1 MTTSVTMLVE
11 LTIRQWMGI
20 KHDKTVSA
28 EVEMTHS
35 ATNAG
40 RYNKYLIDKAHLSD
54 ISSAAN
60 ALRKFHYTRT
70 LQWND
75 GGQRIMPS
83 ALFLEYRDEMAKYK
97 QTFNDAV
104 RDFLAKYPQL
114 VQDARVRLG
123 TLYRPEDYPAAHEL
137 RALFDIELKIMPMPN
152 AADFRIDIAQEV
164 QDEIRAEITQTI
176 AARQADAVKDCW
188 ARMREVIG
196 RIVDQCS
203 KEKPV
208 IRESLMENASDLV
221 KVLSG
226 LNITNDPQITAA
238 ETELRR
244 LIVSTEQLRSSPTIR
259 AEAARVARELL
270 ERMPSE

>member
-11 LTIRQWMGI
+11 LTIRQWMGV
-20 KHDKTVSA
+20 KYDKTVSA

-35 ATNAG
+35 AKNAG
-40 RYNKYLIDKAHLSD
+40 RYNKYLIDKAHLAD

-83 ALFLEYRDEMAKYK
+83 KLFFEYREEMAKYK
-97 QTFNDAV
+97 QAFNDAV
-104 RDFLAKYPQL
+104 KDFLAKYPQL
-114 VQDARVRLG
+114 MQDARVRLG
-123 TLYRPEDYPAAHEL
+123 SLYRPEDYPDVSEL
-137 RALFDIELKIMPMPN
+137 RDLFAIDLKIMPMPN
-152 AADFRIDIAQEV
+152 AADFRIDIPQEI

-188 ARMREVIG
+188 ARMREVVG
-196 RIVDQCS
+196 RIADQCS
-203 KEKPV
+203 KEKPI

-226 LNITNDPQITAA
+226 LNITNDPLITEVEAELRNLIVPADRLRDSPAARRLAANKAA
-238 ETELRR
+238 EIL
-244 LIVSTEQLRSSPTIR
+244 QK
-259 AEAARVARELL
+259 
-270 ERMPSE
+270 MPC

>member
-1 MTTSVTMLVE
+1 MTTSTTMLVE
-11 LTIRQWMGI
+11 LTIRQWTGT
-20 KHDKTVSA
+20 KHDKSVSA
-28 EVEMTHS
+28 EVEQTHQ
-35 ATNAG
+35 AKNAG
-40 RYNKYLIDKAHLSD
+40 RYNKYLIDKAHLAD

-60 ALRKFHYTRT
+60 ALRKYHYTRT

-97 QTFNDAV
+97 QIFNDAV

-114 VQDARVRLG
+114 VQDARLRLG
-123 TLYRPEDYPAAHEL
+123 TLYRPEDYPAVHEL
-137 RALFDIELKIMPMPN
+137 HNLFAIELKIMPMPD
-152 AADFRIDIAQEV
+152 AADFRIDISQEI

-188 ARMREVIG
+188 ARMREVVG
-196 RIVDQCS
+196 RIADQCS
-203 KEKPV
+203 REKPV

-226 LNITNDPQITAA
+226 LNITNDPDITAA
-238 ETELRR
+238 ETELRG
-244 LIVSTEQLRSSPTIR
+244 LIVPSATLRDNPSAR
-259 AEAARVARELL
+259 RNAANKAAEILQK
-270 ERMPSE
+270 MPC

>member
-1 MTTSVTMLVE
+1 MTTSITMLVE

-28 EVEMTHS
+28 EVEQTHQ
-35 ATNAG
+35 AKNAG
-40 RYNKYLIDKAHLSD
+40 RYNKYLIDKAHLAD

-83 ALFLEYRDEMAKYK
+83 KLFLEYREEMAKYK
-97 QTFNDAV
+97 QAFDGAV
-104 RDFLAKYPQL
+104 KDFLTKYPQL
-114 VQDARVRLG
+114 MQDARMRLG
-123 TLYRPEDYPAAHEL
+123 SLYRPEDYPAAHEL
-137 RALFDIELKIMPMPN
+137 RDLFAIELKIMPMPD
-152 AADFRIDIAQEV
+152 AADFRIDISQEI

-188 ARMREVIG
+188 ARMREVVG
-196 RIVDQCS
+196 RIADQCS

-221 KVLSG
+221 KVLGG
-226 LNITNDPQITAA
+226 LNITNDPLITQAEAELRSLIVPSTTLRDSPSARRNAANKAA
-238 ETELRR
+238 EIL
-244 LIVSTEQLRSSPTIR
+244 QK
-259 AEAARVARELL
+259 
-270 ERMPSE
+270 MPC

>member
-1 MTTSVTMLVE
+1 MTTSTTMLVE
-11 LTIRQWMGI
+11 LTIRQWMGV
-20 KHDKTVSA
+20 KYDKTVSA

-35 ATNAG
+35 AKNAG
-40 RYNKYLIDKAHLSD
+40 RYNKYLIDKAHLAD

-83 ALFLEYRDEMAKYK
+83 KLFFEYREEMAKYK
-97 QTFNDAV
+97 QAFNDAV
-104 RDFLAKYPQL
+104 KDFLAKYPQL
-114 VQDARVRLG
+114 MQDARVRLG
-123 TLYRPEDYPAAHEL
+123 SLYRPEDYPDASSL
-137 RALFDIELKIMPMPN
+137 YALFDVELKIMPMPD
-152 AADFRIDIAQEV
+152 AADFRIDIAQEI

-188 ARMREVIG
+188 ARMREVVG
-196 RIVDQCS
+196 RIADQCS
-203 KEKPV
+203 KEKPI

-221 KVLSG
+221 KVLGG
-226 LNITNDPQITAA
+226 LNITNDPQISAA
-238 ETELRR
+238 EAELRR
-244 LIVSTEQLRSSPTIR
+244 LIVPAEQLRSSPTTR